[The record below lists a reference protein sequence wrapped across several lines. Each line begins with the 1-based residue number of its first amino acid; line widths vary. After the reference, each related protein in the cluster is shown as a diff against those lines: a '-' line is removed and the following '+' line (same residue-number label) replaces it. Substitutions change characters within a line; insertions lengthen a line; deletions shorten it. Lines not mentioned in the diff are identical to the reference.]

1 MKIQNDKNTEGAYS
15 YNSQHKKITYILVV
29 TMWSRTDYSSSIHVA
44 YLKKMKVSLEKIYD
58 TVAVNVEKIVLLLS

>member
-1 MKIQNDKNTEGAYS
+1 MTKIQKVHTVTTANI
-15 YNSQHKKITYILVV
+15 KKITYILVV

-44 YLKKMKVSLEKIYD
+44 YLNKMKVSLEKIYD